1 MKQGKKE
8 PIRQPSGSMGAL
20 HLAVL
25 TAFAVSQPIF
35 DLLARHPPFLIAHGV
50 TGKDVAGLVLI
61 LAVGL
66 PLMVGLLFLAP
77 ARSASPWAR
86 GLFAAALTLLTA
98 CILLPVASG
107 ILPGP
112 GFVPV
117 TMALLLA
124 GAVTVAWHRWSP
136 VRLFL
141 TLLTPALLIFPLV
154 FLWQPTVRHLIRP
167 PAAATV
173 EVSLPPE
180 TKIVILVL
188 DELPV
193 TTLMTPERRI
203 DAELFPNFA
212 ALAGQATWF
221 RRASA
226 AYRTTAGAVPAMVTG
241 LYPESSGEYPDSARV
256 DNLFT
261 WLAGS
266 AHLQVHEEITR
277 LAPPSPPVAA
287 KLWPA

>member
-1 MKQGKKE
+1 MEEREIG
-8 PIRQPSGSMGAL
+8 PIQQPPGVMGAL
-20 HLAVL
+20 QLAVL

-50 TGKDVAGLVLI
+50 TGRETVGLVLI

-66 PLMVGLLFLAP
+66 PLVVGLMFLAP
-77 ARSASPWAR
+77 ARSTSPWAR
-86 GLFAAALTLLTA
+86 GLFAAGFTLLTA
-98 CILLPVASG
+98 SILLPVVDGVLPGSG
-107 ILPGP
+107 ILS
-112 GFVPV
+112 VM
-117 TMALLLA
+117 MALLLA
-124 GAVTVAWHRWSP
+124 GAVTVAWYRFAA

-154 FLWQPTVRHLIRP
+154 FLWQPAVRHMIRP
-167 PAAATV
+167 PEASTV
-173 EVSLPPE
+173 EVSLTSG

-193 TTLMTPERRI
+193 TTLMTSERRI

-212 ALAGQATWF
+212 ALAAQATWF

-241 LYPESSGEYPDSARV
+241 IFR
-256 DNLFT
+256 
-261 WLAGS
+261 
-266 AHLQVHEEITR
+266 
-277 LAPPSPPVAA
+277 
-287 KLWPA
+287 